1 MKRFEYK
8 TLEINPHKQRWV
20 IPEFNVT
27 EIDKILN
34 EMGRQGWELV
44 SVEDRNV
51 GYGTTGS
58 FFYTFKR
65 ESLS

>member
-8 TLEINPHKQRWV
+8 TIEIKPKGTWSWKFDIV
-20 IPEFNVT
+20 

-34 EMGRQGWELV
+34 DMGSQGWELI
-44 SVEDRNV
+44 SMEDKNY
-51 GYGTTGS
+51 GYGNTEF

-65 ESLS
+65 EI